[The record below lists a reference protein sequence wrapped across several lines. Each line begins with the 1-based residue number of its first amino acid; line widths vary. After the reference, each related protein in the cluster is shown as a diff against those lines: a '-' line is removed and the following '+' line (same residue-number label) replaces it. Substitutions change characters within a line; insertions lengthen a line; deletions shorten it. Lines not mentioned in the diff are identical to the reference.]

1 MPQGWTCPRCN
12 RVNAPS
18 VLECPCS
25 AARLVEISPPWV
37 APGTETVPADCPPT
51 PSRTCDPIPTPTW
64 TLWCGRPVQETKAVF
79 E

>member
-12 RVNAPS
+12 RVNAPT

-25 AARLVEISPPWV
+25 AAKLVEVSPPWV
-37 APGTETVPADCPPT
+37 APETPLM
-51 PSRTCDPIPTPTW
+51 PSRTDDSTPSPTW

>member
-1 MPQGWTCPRCN
+1 MNQGWSCPICH

-18 VLECPCS
+18 VQECPCS
-25 AARLVEISPPWV
+25 ANRVQEIAPPWV
-37 APGTETVPADCPPT
+37 QPADQPVTPFAPVT
-51 PSRTCDPIPTPTW
+51 PSRTDDSTPSPTW